1 MGEKKKNGKIK
12 VKDLLELFEN
22 GKYSNPDSLTIIS
35 DLTNITLMECK
46 FKSWN
51 NIDRLI
57 LDLKVNGCNVTGDR
71 YIKTLIINTGE
82 LS

>member
-1 MGEKKKNGKIK
+1 MEKIK

-22 GKYSNPDSLTIIS
+22 GKYSNPDSLIIIS

-46 FKSWN
+46 FKNWN

-57 LDLKVNGCNVTGDR
+57 LDFKVNGCNVTGDS

>member
-1 MGEKKKNGKIK
+1 MERIR
-12 VKDLLELFEN
+12 VIDLLRLFEN
-22 GKYSNPDSLTIIS
+22 GKYSRPDSLTIIS

-46 FKSWN
+46 FKNWN

-57 LDLKVNGCNVTGDR
+57 LELKVNGCNVTGDG
-71 YIKTLIINTGE
+71 YHKTLIINAGA